1 MDDKTKSDSEK
12 SDDKV
17 QKKAGSGVKTS
28 KTDVTTVATLKPKD
42 KSDISPK
49 KQRLVVLVCP
59 TFKMKCFLV
68 QFY

>member
-49 KQRLVVLVCP
+49 KQRLVVLV
-59 TFKMKCFLV
+59 
-68 QFY
+68 